1 MVEKI
6 NLYHSLPSAS
16 PNNIP
21 CFPSPL
27 VLFFPLNF
35 KDTKHCLALN
45 KIYISSYQTGWASCQ
60 CFFLTVEMPFFFF
73 YHFHPFFLIG
83 NFWNY
88 YVLQK
93 CTQIPNKQTVD
104 LSQSMSCGM
113 TTEIKKLKNAVTWE
127 YHVLFTLSNN
137 FSFLQR

>member
-73 YHFHPFFLIG
+73 LSFPPFFFNRKLLKLLCFTEMYTNTKWANRG
-83 NFWNY
+83 FVTKYELWNDY
-88 YVLQK
+88 GDQEIEK
-93 CTQIPNKQTVD
+93 CRHLRV
-104 LSQSMSCGM
+104 SCSLHF
-113 TTEIKKLKNAVTWE
+113 K
-127 YHVLFTLSNN
+127 
-137 FSFLQR
+137 